1 MLPGLSANIA
11 IAYNPGAMTARHSV
25 HLRIGL
31 VLVLLALVLS
41 ARAAET
47 VLYEK
52 QSEYNTVIVTEDSNG
67 YRILR
72 FERSGARQSIG
83 KPSEPE
89 YLGFAYTKVAFV
101 GLALTREP
109 SRILVVGVGGGTMPR
124 FLRKYYPNATID
136 AVDIDPEVVHVARE
150 YFGFKEDDRLR
161 AHVGDGRKFVE
172 RVREP
177 YDVIFLDAFGTRN
190 VPPHLTTVEFM
201 RAVRKAVKPTGVV
214 VGNIWG
220 RGPNPLYDSMVRT
233 YQEVF
238 DDLYILDV
246 FGTSNK
252 ILLSLP
258 RKQPLDRQQLVQL
271 ARKTGT
277 EKRFQF
283 DLGEISEDQFMHATR
298 KGPEGR
304 VLRDAD
310 PDSSGSRRQ
319 ATPSPAEARP

>member
-1 MLPGLSANIA
+1 MNALYFRA
-11 IAYNPGAMTARHSV
+11 V
-25 HLRIGL
+25 
-31 VLVLLALVLS
+31 LALALLVCFV
-41 ARAAET
+41 AAHAAET

-52 QSEYNTVIVTEDSNG
+52 QSEYNTIIVTEDANG
-67 YRILR
+67 YRVLR
-72 FERSGARQSIG
+72 FEKSGARQSIG
-83 KPSEPE
+83 KPGEPG

-109 SRILVVGVGGGTMPR
+109 SRILVVGLGGGTMPM
-124 FLRKYYPNATID
+124 FLRKHYPSAHID

-150 YFGFKEDDRLR
+150 YFGFKEDERLR
-161 AHVGDGRKFVE
+161 AHVGDGRQFVE

-190 VPPHLTTVEFM
+190 VPPPLTTLEFM

-233 YQEVF
+233 YQEAF

-246 FGTSNK
+246 IGTSNK
-252 ILLSLP
+252 ILLALP
-258 RKQPLDRQQLVQL
+258 RKQSLDLQQLVHL
-271 ARKTGT
+271 ARKTVT

-283 DLGEISEDQFMHATR
+283 DLGDIDEEQFTHATR
-298 KGPEGR
+298 KSDSGR

-310 PDSSGSRRQ
+310 ASSSAPRRN
-319 ATPSPAEARP
+319 AVPAAVDARP